1 MQISGLCIFIN
12 IFFSPHEVLQPFKVY
27 NLQKLKQNTN
37 KNISLTTFES
47 QILINSSILPVAAR
61 VHPPLFLPVG
71 TSKSQSWGQPQPG
84 CWAVGTGPPATVR
97 GRFGCTESPSGMTVW
112 WTETWTH
119 VTNQTHAGI
128 RCAVR
133 SKARPPYWV
142 QGQDRRLV
150 ISAMLFPFCLAG
162 SQEEQG
168 LECEPFGGGL
178 RPPLLGC
185 FAGAGLAVL
194 PSPGRWLR
202 TYLVHRWLGSTWNS
216 PLVGRVKATLL

>member
-71 TSKSQSWGQPQPG
+71 TSKSQSRGQPQPVVLG
-84 CWAVGTGPPATVR
+84 CGDRASSHCRG
-97 GRFGCTESPSGMTVW
+97 GRFGCTESPSGMTVS

-119 VTNQTHAGI
+119 VTNQTHTGV

-150 ISAMLFPFCLAG
+150 IFCNALSLLF
-162 SQEEQG
+162 S
-168 LECEPFGGGL
+168 
-178 RPPLLGC
+178 
-185 FAGAGLAVL
+185 
-194 PSPGRWLR
+194 W
-202 TYLVHRWLGSTWNS
+202 
-216 PLVGRVKATLL
+216 